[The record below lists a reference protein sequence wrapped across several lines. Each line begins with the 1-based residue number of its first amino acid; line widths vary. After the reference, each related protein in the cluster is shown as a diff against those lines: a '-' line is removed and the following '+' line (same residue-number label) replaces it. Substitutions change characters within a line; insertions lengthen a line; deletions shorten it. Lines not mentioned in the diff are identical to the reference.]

1 MVLIKS
7 IVAIDGNPVP
17 FRVGATGENTA
28 SDSHSQAPESPGH
41 APESPGHEGGE
52 WAVLCLMAVIVL
64 FTFAAPN
71 HFCIRH
77 GVSWSRLDTCR
88 MFRCRKGTSAR
99 ASTRKPVRKATA
111 IRPQFTHG

>member
-28 SDSHSQAPESPGH
+28 SDSHSQTPESPAH

-52 WAVLCLMAVIVL
+52 WAVLYLMAVIVL

-77 GVSWSRLDTCR
+77 GVLWSRLDTCR